1 MSKLNY
7 LTKEQVQTFLETGI
21 LFIKSDDMWTPDEK
35 KTLIDSVNLMDNWPE
50 QKGKW
55 MKYFEKNLLLE
66 NKDASSLANVTTNT
80 NLMTTNSAATDASRA
95 SRLLSR
101 IENFAQYN
109 EGMNAIVNGPKLLG
123 MCSQLFNE
131 RAVLYKEKINYKL
144 PGGSGF
150 APHQDISAGWWMYG
164 QTLHISTLV
173 TIDQATLENGCLE
186 VVYNKHKDGK
196 LAADWKEIPTE
207 VVEKL
212 KFVPIQTK
220 PGDIVFFDSYVP
232 HRSGP
237 NLTQKPRRVLY
248 ATYSKFAEGDWRDK
262 YYADKRKS
270 YPPDIEREDG
280 KSYQYKI

>member
-1 MSKLNY
+1 M
-7 LTKEQVQTFLETGI
+7 
-21 LFIKSDDMWTPDEK
+21 DD
-35 KTLIDSVNLMDNWPE
+35 WPE

-66 NKDASSLANVTTNT
+66 NKDTSSLSTVTTNT
-80 NLMTTNSAATDASRA
+80 NLITTNSATSDSMRA

-101 IENFAQYN
+101 IENFVQYN

-164 QTLHISTLV
+164 QSLHISTLV
-173 TIDQATLENGCLE
+173 TIDEATIANGCLE
-186 VVYNKHKDGK
+186 VVYEKHKEGK
-196 LAADWKEIPTE
+196 LAADWKEISPE
-207 VVEKL
+207 VVDKL
-212 KFVPIQTK
+212 KFVPIHTK

-248 ATYSKFAEGDWRDK
+248 ATYAKLAEGDWRDK

-280 KSYQYKI
+280 KLYQYKI